1 MVCIV
6 NIKSNEADG
15 QGSSVHS
22 FFYLSVYD
30 IVTIYFWECRKIDK
44 LHFKFSL
51 KKVILKFS
59 NKITVTSYNVEQA
72 FWSLRNIIGW
82 QVIAI
87 YN

>member
-1 MVCIV
+1 MILLQ
-6 NIKSNEADG
+6 IE
-15 QGSSVHS
+15 
-22 FFYLSVYD
+22 
-30 IVTIYFWECRKIDK
+30 FWECRKIDK

-59 NKITVTSYNVEQA
+59 NKITVTFYNVEQA

-87 YN
+87 YNQKLLKFLEI